1 MMKKFSELG
10 VTVQDERKMFNC
22 SQVSIS
28 DVLNCEIIVEDFIP
42 DVKTS
47 HGEGRYLVKFKHRYG
62 RIFKISRIDGGI
74 IMDIFE
80 ENCDTENNC
89 TVSYFW
95 KGLALFLLGV
105 IIGLFV
111 SPIKKGVTIGCNNK
125 IDKGGCNDHFDP
137 DEYYDDYDFDDDEDD
152 FDNDGVKF

>member
-47 HGEGRYLVKFKHRYG
+47 HGEGRYLV
-62 RIFKISRIDGGI
+62 I
-74 IMDIFE
+74 
-80 ENCDTENNC
+80 
-89 TVSYFW
+89 
-95 KGLALFLLGV
+95 
-105 IIGLFV
+105 
-111 SPIKKGVTIGCNNK
+111 
-125 IDKGGCNDHFDP
+125 
-137 DEYYDDYDFDDDEDD
+137 
-152 FDNDGVKF
+152 

>member
-1 MMKKFSELG
+1 
-10 VTVQDERKMFNC
+10 
-22 SQVSIS
+22 
-28 DVLNCEIIVEDFIP
+28 
-42 DVKTS
+42 
-47 HGEGRYLVKFKHRYG
+47 
-62 RIFKISRIDGGI
+62 
-74 IMDIFE
+74 MDIFE

-125 IDKGGCNDHFDP
+125 IDKGGCNDHLTLTSIMMIITLMMM
-137 DEYYDDYDFDDDEDD
+137 
-152 FDNDGVKF
+152 KMILTMMA